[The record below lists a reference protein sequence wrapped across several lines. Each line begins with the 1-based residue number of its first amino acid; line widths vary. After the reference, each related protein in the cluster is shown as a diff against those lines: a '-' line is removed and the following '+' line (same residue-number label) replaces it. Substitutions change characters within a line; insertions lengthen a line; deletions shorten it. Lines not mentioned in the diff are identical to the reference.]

1 MILRRPYAFLVKH
14 FRAIHAILLLGA
26 VFLVLKT
33 RHIVS
38 FLSTYIKSGV
48 SSEEALNAASNYTS
62 FTVILVSLSLAII
75 SGIIIYLLK
84 YKNKSIKMYLF
95 TLIYYLLL
103 TGLLIWLSSFLANL
117 GYSNSGI
124 RFISILRDI
133 IRFSIILNGVV
144 IVLCFIRAIGLDL
157 KRFDFKRDLLDL
169 GVDTKDNE
177 EYEFELKIDKDKI
190 KSKINKGFR
199 YTKYF
204 YKENKFMFIVLGCLL
219 IFLIAFPFLKMII
232 SYEKV
237 YRENQY
243 FETNNL
249 KVRVLKSYKTDTNNF
264 GNEIDSRNFYV
275 ITKVEI
281 KNKQGYE
288 YTVGDNDIRLSFG
301 DYELITPSKKANSKF
316 KEFGVNYF
324 SQIIK
329 PYETRIFNFIYEVP
343 NEFYYDDFT
352 LRFLQGISFENDE
365 LKHTY
370 KKVRLSPYTFKNK
383 EETVSVKKLGEKMT
397 FDESMLGKTSIIIED
412 IDLNDSFGY
421 NIIKCNKDGCINRK
435 RFVNATIAENFDL
448 TLMRIKYK
456 LEYDYDVLDKKYNND
471 TFITSFGSIRFEV
484 NGKEYN
490 NRLELSDVTPFYTG
504 DYSIIQVRDK
514 LKKADKIYLDFYI
527 RDKKYTYIIKDN
539 IKEEDK

>member
-204 YKENKFMFIVLGCLL
+204 YKENKLMFIVLGCLL

-249 KVRVLKSYKTDTNNF
+249 KIRVLKSYKTDTNNF

-281 KNKQGYE
+281 QNKQGYE

-539 IKEEDK
+539 TKEEDK